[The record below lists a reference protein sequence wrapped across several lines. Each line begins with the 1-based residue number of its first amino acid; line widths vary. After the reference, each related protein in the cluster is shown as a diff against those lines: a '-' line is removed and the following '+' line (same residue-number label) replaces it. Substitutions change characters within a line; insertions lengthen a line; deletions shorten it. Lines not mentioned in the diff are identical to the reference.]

1 MAALCVELHMSP
13 PDYWNLRADEFD
25 ALVNELNI
33 RKQQA
38 KAAQRG

>member
-13 PDYWNLRADEFD
+13 AEYWKLRADEFD
-25 ALVNELNI
+25 ALVNELKI
-33 RKQQA
+33 RQQKL